1 MTLDPEV
8 FVRLRGKIPSTP
20 LRTAR
25 GVATGCSEAT
35 RFRVPVEIRKETLTM
50 IRIESSKS

>member
-20 LRTAR
+20 N
-25 GVATGCSEAT
+25 
-35 RFRVPVEIRKETLTM
+35 
-50 IRIESSKS
+50 RINKVESSLILGRVW

>member
-20 LRTAR
+20 LWYEFKKGQRPSPSSAATDSSLPWR
-25 GVATGCSEAT
+25 LSEKYVADQCC
-35 RFRVPVEIRKETLTM
+35 
-50 IRIESSKS
+50 

>member
-20 LRTAR
+20 TRTALTLAQLSLSSL
-25 GVATGCSEAT
+25 VSIAMKTQAK
-35 RFRVPVEIRKETLTM
+35 VETENWQ
-50 IRIESSKS
+50 

>member
-20 LRTAR
+20 IWNMVSFLQRLPELSTRQYQVLTAR
-25 GVATGCSEAT
+25 SDSTKE
-35 RFRVPVEIRKETLTM
+35 RVH
-50 IRIESSKS
+50 